1 MDILQPKVGDRV
13 RVRQRTWVVQD
24 VDSYDGCRI
33 LTLSGNGGAAALR
46 TCRVIHPFDDVA
58 AVDLPKRPT
67 RVGTR
72 AWRHVCRA
80 LIASDGDASALR
92 TAGSAHIDLLPYQLE
107 PALALLRGL
116 GARLLIADEV
126 GLGKTVQAMLVF
138 AELLARGAASRVLV
152 VCPAGLREQWAE
164 ECASRFQ
171 LPLTVL
177 DQLAVRRLR
186 TSLPIGINPWTT
198 EPLVAASID
207 FVKRPEV
214 LPAVI
219 AANWDV
225 VVVDEAHGSCGD
237 SDRRDAVSRLC
248 RRAPYVVLLTA
259 TPHNGDEEAFAALCR
274 FGQHDDPLVVFRR
287 SRLEAGR
294 DAGRRAHTAKVA
306 PSSVERRMHSALAAL
321 TRAVRRETTQME
333 RHVWLMLALF
343 HKRALSCPYALTA
356 SVERRLQLLGN
367 DQPLG
372 QEQLLL
378 PLNDESGELDGTDSA
393 PMWAVPA
400 LQDAGR
406 ERRLLEQ
413 LADAARHAQSAD
425 SKLRRLYR
433 LLSRLREP
441 AIVFTEY
448 RDTLLHV
455 RAQVAPDAAIIHGG
469 MTREQRHAALA
480 AFPHCRVLLATD
492 AAGEGLNLQQ
502 HCRVVINLE
511 LPWNP
516 MRLEQRIGRVDR
528 IGQRRRVHVFHL
540 VSTGTGETRLLER
553 LSARVSQ
560 AQARVGAP
568 DPMCGRPAWTEEASA
583 RLVVLKDEAPMV
595 NPNGVATAPAVPVT
609 RLHAEAEREAARLR
623 TIRLVA
629 APSREAAKDQTRQ
642 LSAGPLISFT
652 RRNRSRLALGGR
664 TLALFST
671 TIHDASGRSVA
682 TRVHAA
688 LCSSDHASGTVMRQM
703 EAIASYAVWPDRR
716 TWIDESCRLHERVST
731 LRVHRARAIAS
742 LFRDG
747 HGEYQPGLFDRRA
760 EHELADH
767 SDERRSALAD
777 AEERIAR
784 AEASAPVSVSPA
796 ALRLL
801 LFPGRPA
808 LRP

>member
-1 MDILQPKVGDRV
+1 MLFRSP
-13 RVRQRTWVVQD
+13 
-24 VDSYDGCRI
+24 
-33 LTLSGNGGAAALR
+33 LLS
-46 TCRVIHPFDDVA
+46 
-58 AVDLPKRPT
+58 
-67 RVGTR
+67 
-72 AWRHVCRA
+72 
-80 LIASDGDASALR
+80 
-92 TAGSAHIDLLPYQLE
+92 
-107 PALALLRGL
+107 
-116 GARLLIADEV
+116 
-126 GLGKTVQAMLVF
+126 
-138 AELLARGAASRVLV
+138 
-152 VCPAGLREQWAE
+152 
-164 ECASRFQ
+164 
-171 LPLTVL
+171 
-177 DQLAVRRLR
+177 
-186 TSLPIGINPWTT
+186 
-198 EPLVAASID
+198 
-207 FVKRPEV
+207 
-214 LPAVI
+214 
-219 AANWDV
+219 
-225 VVVDEAHGSCGD
+225 
-237 SDRRDAVSRLC
+237 
-248 RRAPYVVLLTA
+248 
-259 TPHNGDEEAFAALCR
+259 
-274 FGQHDDPLVVFRR
+274 
-287 SRLEAGR
+287 
-294 DAGRRAHTAKVA
+294 
-306 PSSVERRMHSALAAL
+306 
-321 TRAVRRETTQME
+321 
-333 RHVWLMLALF
+333 
-343 HKRALSCPYALTA
+343 
-356 SVERRLQLLGN
+356 QLLGSLAVIE
-367 DQPLG
+367 PLG

-378 PLNDESGELDGTDSA
+378 PLNDESGELDGSDAA

-400 LQDAGR
+400 LQDPGR